1 MPRVVTTPPEGHLK
15 ADGTKTAGWWRE
27 SDDGL
32 RVLCGLCPR
41 ACALGPG
48 DRGFCFVRQN
58 RGGELVL
65 TTYGRSTGF
74 CVDPIEKKP
83 LSQFYPGSA
92 VLSFGTAGCNL
103 GCKFCQNWSM
113 SRSRDVDAACE
124 VADPE
129 TVANAA
135 RQLGC
140 RSVAFTYNDPIIFA
154 EYAIDTARACHE
166 VGVKTVA
173 VTSGYITP
181 QARPAFYEHIDAANV
196 DLKGFSEEFYR
207 KWTGGHLEP
216 VLDTLRWLAR
226 ETDVWLEVTNLVIPQ
241 MNDSPD
247 ELERMCRWIHDEL
260 GPDVPLHFSAFHPD
274 FKVTDR
280 EPTPLQTLLLAH
292 ETAQRVGLHYVYTG
306 NVSDRR
312 HQSTYCPQCGRMVI
326 ERDGYVLGAYHLRE
340 GRCEYCAAPIA
351 GRYAKSP
358 GDWGGRRLPVRIAQ
372 YARSKPVAPITRQE
386 AEMETQPA
394 RQPEPSTDGTV
405 RPELTDQQESRIFQ
419 AAGRRVEA
427 AVRAQTPEST
437 PESMAAALEDVA
449 ATPLYGAFVS
459 LKRGGQLRSC
469 CGYLGH
475 AIPLSEAVDRAA
487 KRAAKDDPRFPPI
500 SSTELEHLDMEVW
513 LLWGLQPVT
522 AKGEDRIQAVT
533 IGKHG
538 LQIARGAARGLLLP
552 GVAVDHK
559 LDAKRFLEQV
569 CLKAGLPSNAWLED
583 DTVLMTFEGHAI
595 RGKLSPSTASADA
608 PAGGPTREQVAA
620 LAEFCRGNVWALFYG
635 STPNYYLSGGFDGG
649 VNALAISVGK
659 PGTSEAVICSKL
671 SLRPEMPLQATLFAL
686 TEATARTL
694 QARRTD
700 PAFLQ
705 TAPVGLSVL
714 FDPAMHGTADRPEL
728 AGVDPRRRAVLVHDG
743 SRSAWVFDPE
753 KTPEELL
760 DEAMQEAGITNPAR
774 ARVISLAV
782 VSTDPRV
789 VVAHVPR
796 GQSGPEVRPAA
807 VVGAFYPG
815 TSEEID
821 AMLDD
826 MIPKEQPAESWAAVM
841 VPHAGWIYS
850 GRLTAKVFARVK
862 IPSRVIVL
870 CPNHRGGGTQWAVA
884 PHRTWSL
891 PGRQVASDPEVAGE
905 LAEKIVGLELD
916 AVAHRQEHAIEV
928 LLPLLARLAPEVRVV
943 GITIGGGDLEDLS
956 PEPVRPS
963 DGRRPARHARAAAA
977 GDLQRHEPF
986 CRRRPD
992 AAGGSP
998 GPGRHGEPRPG
1009 QALPDGSGEPHQH
1022 VRRAARRDR
1031 DGDAPRVGHLAPLRI
1046 GRLHHQRRSQR
1057 RYQPGGRIRGNA
1069 VGIAT

>member
-1 MPRVVTTPPEGHLK
+1 MPRIVTTPPQRPLY
-15 ADGTKTAGWWRE
+15 ADGTRAAGWWRE

-58 RGGELVL
+58 RGGELVS

-83 LSQFYPGSA
+83 LSQFYPGTA

-129 TVANAA
+129 TVAHAA
-135 RQLGC
+135 EQLAC

-154 EYAIDTARACHE
+154 EYAIDTARACHD

-181 QARPAFYEHIDAANV
+181 EARTAFYEHIDAANV
-196 DLKGFSEEFYR
+196 DLKGFTEEFYR
-207 KWTGGHLEP
+207 KWTGGQLEP

-247 ELERMCRWIHDEL
+247 ELERMCRWVHDEL

-280 EPTPLQTLLLAH
+280 GPTPLETLLLAH
-292 ETAQRVGLHYVYTG
+292 ETAKRVGLRYVYTG

-312 HQSTYCPQCGRMVI
+312 HQSTYCPQCDRMVI
-326 ERDGYVLGAYHLRE
+326 ERDGYVLGAYHLRD
-340 GRCEYCAAPIA
+340 GRCGHCGAPIA
-351 GRYAKSP
+351 GRYDRAP
-358 GDWGGRRLPVRIAQ
+358 GDWGGKRLPVRIAR
-372 YARSKPVAPITRQE
+372 YARPKPVAPTTRQE
-386 AEMETQPA
+386 AEVESQPA
-394 RQPEPSTDGTV
+394 KQPGPPTDGTV
-405 RPELTDQQESRIFQ
+405 QPELTDQQEDRIFQ

-427 AVRAQTPEST
+427 AVRAQMPESLT
-437 PESMAAALEDVA
+437 AALEDVA
-449 ATPLYGAFVS
+449 AVPLYGAFVS

-469 CGYLGH
+469 CGFLGPS
-475 AIPLSEAVDRAA
+475 IPLSEAVDRAA
-487 KRAAKDDPRFPPI
+487 ERAAKDDPRFPPI
-500 SSTELEHLDMEVW
+500 SPTELEHLDMEVW

-522 AKGEDRIQAVT
+522 ARGEDRIQAVT

-538 LQIARGAARGLLLP
+538 LQITRGTARGLLLP
-552 GVAVDHK
+552 GVAVDHN
-559 LDAKRFLEQV
+559 LDAKGFLEQV
-569 CLKAGLPSNAWLED
+569 CLKAGLPTNAWLQD
-583 DTVLMTFEGHAI
+583 DTVLMTFEGRAI
-595 RGKLSPSTASADA
+595 RGKLSPTAGEAGI
-608 PAGGPTREQVAA
+608 PAGGPTQEQVAA
-620 LAEFCRGNVWALFYG
+620 LAEFCRSNVWALFYG
-635 STPNYYLSGGFDGG
+635 STPNCYMSGGFDGG
-649 VNALAISVGK
+649 VSALAISVGK
-659 PGTSEAVICSKL
+659 PGTSQAVICSKL

-728 AGVDPRRRAVLVHDG
+728 AGVDPQRRAVLVHDG

-753 KTPEELL
+753 KTAEQLL
-760 DEAMQEAGITNPAR
+760 DEALQEAGVTSPAR
-774 ARVISLAV
+774 TRVVSLAV

-796 GQSGPEVRPAA
+796 GQLGPEVRPAGVA
-807 VVGAFYPG
+807 GTFYPD
-815 TSEEID
+815 TPEEID

-826 MIPKEQPAESWAAVM
+826 MMPEEQPSESWAAVM

-850 GRLTAKVFARVK
+850 GRLAAEVFSRVK
-862 IPSRVIVL
+862 IPERVIVL
-870 CPNHRGGGTQWAVA
+870 CPKHRAGGAEWAVA

-891 PGRQVASDPEVAGE
+891 PGRQVASDPELARE
-905 LAEKIVGLELD
+905 LAEKVSGLELD
-916 AVAHRQEHAIEV
+916 AAAHRQEHAIEV

-943 GITIGGGDLEDLS
+943 GIIIGGGDLESLRRFGRQMAGVLRNM
-956 PEPVRPS
+956 PERPLLVISS
-963 DGRRPARHARAAAA
+963 DMNHFADDAETRRLDRLALAAMESLDPANLYQTVQDNRISMCGMFPAVIVMETLRELGSLHRCESVGYNTSAETSGDTSRVVGYA
-977 GDLQRHEPF
+977 GMLL
-986 CRRRPD
+986 
-992 AAGGSP
+992 G
-998 GPGRHGEPRPG
+998 
-1009 QALPDGSGEPHQH
+1009 
-1022 VRRAARRDR
+1022 
-1031 DGDAPRVGHLAPLRI
+1031 
-1046 GRLHHQRRSQR
+1046 
-1057 RYQPGGRIRGNA
+1057 
-1069 VGIAT
+1069 